1 MEGIDA
7 LLPPEMAKKA
17 EEMGVRKAS
26 LDAGRTL
33 ALGVLAGAFIA
44 LGACFMTT
52 VTAGVGSSAWPPG
65 VLRLFGGVA
74 FSLGLL
80 LVVVGG
86 AELFTGNTLLTM
98 AWASRRI
105 TTLALVRNWIL
116 VLVGNAVGALG
127 VAALVVLS
135 GQLKFI
141 GGAVGAQAIAIANAK
156 LHESF
161 VEAFTL
167 GVLCNVLVCLAVWMA
182 LSARTTTDRM
192 MAVVP
197 PIAAFSTVGFEHSV
211 ANLYL
216 LPVALFAAREP
227 IVLRAASL
235 DAAPEWLTVSRM
247 AMNLLPVTLGNIVGG
262 AVLVGVTYWM
272 IYLRRS

>member
-52 VTAGVGSSAWPPG
+52 VTAGAGSSAWPPG

-105 TTLALVRNWIL
+105 TTLALVRNWAL

-141 GGAVGAQAIAIANAK
+141 GGAVGAQAIAIANGK
-156 LHESF
+156 MHE
-161 VEAFTL
+161 
-167 GVLCNVLVCLAVWMA
+167 
-182 LSARTTTDRM
+182 
-192 MAVVP
+192 
-197 PIAAFSTVGFEHSV
+197 
-211 ANLYL
+211 
-216 LPVALFAAREP
+216 
-227 IVLRAASL
+227 
-235 DAAPEWLTVSRM
+235 
-247 AMNLLPVTLGNIVGG
+247 
-262 AVLVGVTYWM
+262 
-272 IYLRRS
+272 